1 MISVSPSLPLLPA
14 ILGPRPALTVIA
26 HQLHMS
32 SNNGEPSTQS
42 LSMSNRDGRSSMY
55 TYRPSHDGC
64 GGGGGGDDDG
74 EGDDATT
81 DDVDQRLLSLD
92 ASTEGAGRKLAS
104 SAAGSTTS
112 AARRGAAKEEEERA
126 TWRYWKWR
134 RQERSHEPAMR
145 RQYRRYLG

>member
-81 DDVDQRLLSLD
+81 DDVDQRLLLD

>member
-14 ILGPRPALTVIA
+14 ILGPSPALTVIA

-81 DDVDQRLLSLD
+81 DDVDQRLLLD